1 MNLMQRCLRSLGR
14 KPLRTGLLF
23 LAVLAVSLFLLLG
36 FASREASVQMQDA
49 TRQTIGAGF
58 RLEMND
64 ASRQRALVEICREI
78 GENQE
83 GSAKGVHK
91 KKLETQWGTA
101 WYVGTDNEFE
111 CIPQEDILMLASV
124 EGIGDYNIVTAFT
137 PVNPVDFRRVESPDV
152 DQYGDIGGV
161 CLIGCRKMALD
172 VRVEAGDVKL
182 LEGRMVEPEDE
193 NVCVISRA
201 LAEESGRRIGDW
213 MGFNSYRDKENAP
226 VCRAKIIGI
235 YEPGPGLRPLM
246 SGDTYRWDNC
256 IFTDLRFPEQA
267 ENEKHP
273 AFSTAFFRV
282 ENVDEYE
289 TVKARMLALPLD
301 WRAYDFLDRDGKLS
315 VMAGNFHDLK
325 TVSTALILVAA
336 VSGFAILF
344 LIFLFWMG
352 NRAKEMGILYAMGFP
367 KGSILGQ
374 IALEAV
380 MIALAAY
387 LLGGTLAPMV
397 CQRAAAWLVEDQQQ
411 QSQLQKERDSA
422 YVYSEAEET
431 KQTVTGVQTQ
441 VSGGMLLLCGGGV
454 ISMVSLAVAAA
465 GASQLK
471 KKPMEL
477 LGQMK

>member
-1 MNLMQRCLRSLGR
+1 MNLMKRALRSLGR

-23 LAVLAVSLFLLLG
+23 LVVLAVSLFLLWG
-36 FASREASVQMQDA
+36 FVSRGASVQMQDA

-64 ASRQRALVEICREI
+64 ASRQRALNEICQEI

-83 GSAKGVHK
+83 GSVKGVHK
-91 KKLETQWGTA
+91 KKLETQWGIA

-111 CIPQEDILMLASV
+111 CLPQEDIMKLVGV

-137 PVNPVDFRRVESPDV
+137 PVNPVDFQRVESPDV
-152 DQYGDIGGV
+152 DQYSDIGGV

-172 VRVEAGDVKL
+172 IRVEAGDVKL
-182 LEGRMVEPEDE
+182 LAGRMVEPEDE
-193 NVCVISRA
+193 NVCVISQA
-201 LAEESGRRIGDW
+201 LAEESGLALGDW

-226 VCRAKIIGI
+226 VCRAQIIGI

-246 SGDTYRWDNC
+246 SGDTYRWENC
-256 IFTDLRFPEQA
+256 IFTDLRFPEKA
-267 ENEKHP
+267 ENESFP
-273 AFSTAFFRV
+273 AFSTAFFQV

-301 WRAYDFLDRDGKLS
+301 WSQYDFLDRDGKLN

-325 TVSTALILVAA
+325 TVSTLLILVAA
-336 VSGFAILF
+336 GSGFAILF

-387 LLGGTLAPMV
+387 LCAGALAPTV
-397 CQRAAAWLVEDQQQ
+397 CQGAAAWLVEDQQQ

-422 YVYSEAEET
+422 YVYSEAESPEL
-431 KQTVTGVQTQ
+431 TVTGVQAQ
-441 VSGGMLLLCGGGV
+441 VSGGMLLLSGGGV
-454 ISMVSLAVAAA
+454 LSIVILAVAAA
-465 GASQLK
+465 GATRLG
-471 KKPMEL
+471 KKPIEL
-477 LGQMK
+477 LSGMK

>member
-1 MNLMQRCLRSLGR
+1 MNLMKRALLSLGR

-23 LAVLAVSLFLLLG
+23 FVVLAVSLFLLWG
-36 FASREASVQMQDA
+36 FVSRGASVQMQDA

-64 ASRQRALVEICREI
+64 ASRQRALMEISQEI
-78 GENQE
+78 GENRE

-91 KKLETQWGTA
+91 KKLETQWGIA

-111 CIPQEDILMLASV
+111 CIPQQDIMKLANV

-152 DQYGDIGGV
+152 DQYSDVGGV

-172 VRVEAGDVKL
+172 IRVEAGDVKIL
-182 LEGRMVEPEDE
+182 AGRMVEPEDE
-193 NVCVISRA
+193 NVCVISQT
-201 LAEESGRRIGDW
+201 LAEESGLALGDW
-213 MGFNSYRDKENAP
+213 MGFNSYRDRENAP

-246 SGDTYRWDNC
+246 SGDTYRWENC
-256 IFTDLRFPEQA
+256 IFTDLRFPEKA

-273 AFSTAFFRV
+273 AFSTAFFQV

-301 WRAYDFLDRDGKLS
+301 WSQYDFLDRDGKLN

-325 TVSTALILVAA
+325 TVSTLLILVAA
-336 VSGFAILF
+336 GSGFAILF

-380 MIALAAY
+380 MIALTAY
-387 LLGGTLAPMV
+387 LCAGALAPTV

-411 QSQLQKERDSA
+411 QAQLQKERESA
-422 YVYSEAEET
+422 YVYSEAEDPEL
-431 KQTVTGVQTQ
+431 TVMGVEAQ

-465 GASQLK
+465 GVSQLR

-477 LGQMK
+477 LSGMK